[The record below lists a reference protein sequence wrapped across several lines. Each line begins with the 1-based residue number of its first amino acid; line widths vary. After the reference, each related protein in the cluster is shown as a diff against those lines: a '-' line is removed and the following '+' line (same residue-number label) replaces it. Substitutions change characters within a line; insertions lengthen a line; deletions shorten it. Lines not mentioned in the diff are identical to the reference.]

1 MMHVFMMQVSVM
13 HVSGGTLSVTEE
25 EKKKKDSD
33 NSSTTGGIKGSIPCG
48 RIVVAEMLPNSCS
61 SIRLGLYLYSPP
73 QPGLQNTKKAYFQ
86 LLVGP
91 NKMSYKSSLQS

>member
-25 EKKKKDSD
+25 EKKKDSD

-48 RIVVAEMLPNSCS
+48 RIVVAEMPPNSCS
-61 SIRLGLYLYSPP
+61 SIR
-73 QPGLQNTKKAYFQ
+73 
-86 LLVGP
+86 
-91 NKMSYKSSLQS
+91 